1 LKPGKLRVAKAD
13 RDEISRGELR
23 YPGNI
28 SSKELTLHIQGGNC
42 SMTWRGSTTVSD
54 RILACLPYLL
64 PLIESLIFGY
74 FFISQF
80 PIIGLLIA
88 PLFPIASVYTSITGG
103 IPFGGLI
110 IFFMLYFVVVRNFR
124 VPHFIRFN
132 TMQALLVGIAVS
144 LCGVVLQLFNPVLG
158 RGILIQTAY
167 NVIFLGVLAIFV
179 YSVFQSLMGRY
190 AEIPTISDAVYMH
203 VRD

>member
-1 LKPGKLRVAKAD
+1 
-13 RDEISRGELR
+13 
-23 YPGNI
+23 
-28 SSKELTLHIQGGNC
+28 
-42 SMTWRGSTTVSD
+42 MTWRGSTTASD

-64 PLIESLIFGY
+64 PLIEALVFGY

-80 PIIGLLIA
+80 PIIGLLIS
-88 PLFPIASVYTSITGG
+88 PLFPIASVYTSVTGG

-110 IFFMLYFVVVRNFR
+110 IFFMLYFAVVRNFR

-144 LCGVVLQLFNPVLG
+144 LCGIVLQLFNPVLG
-158 RGILIQTAY
+158 QGILIQTAY
-167 NVIFLGVLAIFV
+167 NVIFLGVLAIFI